1 MVNNGALKVKLRKEI
16 KEIREKLNE
25 EERKELS
32 RKVAENLKK
41 LKEFQRAKTV
51 MLYYPIKGEVD
62 LTPLFEEIIKSGKK
76 LLLPKVVGENI
87 LPIEIEDFACIGE
100 GCFNIPEPIGGKI
113 YKPEKVDFVVV
124 PGVAF
129 DKRGCRLGFGKG
141 FYDRFLPR
149 VKGFKV
155 GVAYDFQVKE
165 EIPCEEHD
173 IPLDAVVTP
182 TKIYRRTKTG

>member
-1 MVNNGALKVKLRKEI
+1 MVKRELKKALRQEI

-25 EERKELS
+25 EERKKLS
-32 RKVAENLKK
+32 LKVIENLKK
-41 LKEFQRAKTV
+41 LSEFQRAKSV
-51 MLYYPIKGEVD
+51 MLYYPTKGEVD
-62 LTPLFEEIIKSGKK
+62 LTPLFEEIIRSGKK
-76 LLLPKVVGENI
+76 LLLPKVVGETI
-87 LPIEIEDFACIGE
+87 FPIEVEDLTCIRE

-113 YKPEKVDFVVV
+113 YKPEKIEFVAV

-155 GVAYDFQVKE
+155 GVAYDFQVRE

-173 IPLDAVVTP
+173 VPLDAVVTP
-182 TKIYRRTKTG
+182 TKVYRRTKTD